1 MRGSE
6 EERIAYTRY
15 MNERLRAAC
24 ADHYPPLLK
33 DLIHYI
39 PFFDIYDLLSDQDKL
54 RNEYADNDLTHLNR
68 THTGLRAILEEKLT
82 AICQT
87 Y

>member
-24 ADHYPPLLK
+24 AEHYS
-33 DLIHYI
+33 